1 MPHKHK
7 RKHDETEDSK
17 YASTILCAFRAPFA
31 HTILTRRRSFDLPPT
46 SRARTLTVHQKS
58 EGIFDTSKSK
68 KIHREHKKANKK
80 KPNSFEDDTPKSFAR
95 LMAFQQAGRRL
106 PSGLDNGT
114 TSSKKSKSKSK
125 TNAVSDSKPTAES
138 TTTTTTSEPKKP
150 LQILPGERL
159 SEFAARVDQSL
170 PLTSVPRHQTR
181 MNKIPG
187 LEKVKTP
194 LTKHNKRLARLQSEW
209 RNTEAKRRAAR
220 EEQDDELADQR
231 EEDGLLWLGAGIDRD
246 KPVGTKKKRPKR
258 SGNDDDADPW
268 KQLEKKRREEGE
280 LRQKNLQ
287 DVVLAPPVLKSVKN
301 IFKVKSDGNG
311 DGMPRA
317 IMT

>member
-7 RKHDETEDSK
+7 RKHDETED
-17 YASTILCAFRAPFA
+17 PN
-31 HTILTRRRSFDLPPT
+31 FDLPPT
-46 SRARTLTVHQKS
+46 SRARTLSVHQKS
-58 EGIFDTSKSK
+58 EGIFETSKNK
-68 KIHREHKKANKK
+68 KLHAEHKKANKK
-80 KPNSFEDDTPKSFAR
+80 KKANTFEDDTPKSFAR
-95 LMAFQQAGRRL
+95 LMAFQQAGKRL
-106 PSGLDNGT
+106 PSGLDDGT

-125 TNAVSDSKPTAES
+125 SKTNAVSESQKPTAES
-138 TTTTTTSEPKKP
+138 TKTTTEPNKQLK
-150 LQILPGERL
+150 ILPGERL

-170 PLTSVPRHQTR
+170 PLTSIPRHQTR
-181 MNKIPG
+181 VNKIPG

-209 RNTEAKRRAAR
+209 HNTEAKRRAAK

-246 KPVGTKKKRPKR
+246 KPVGKKKKRPK
-258 SGNDDDADPW
+258 GDDDVDPW

-301 IFKVKSDGNG
+301 MFKVKNEGNG
-311 DGMPRA
+311 DGMSRA